1 MFKSKSNKMRFDFN
15 KNRIDFLK
23 KQQKYKIDNENRDT
37 LLRAILYLRDN
48 PKREFTISKFYPEI
62 IQ

>member
-1 MFKSKSNKMRFDFN
+1 MRFDFN